1 MLLIF
6 MSSLMRMAQASY
18 HVIAQYALEW
28 ASYKAWMDLKHKD
41 GWKYEESTSRIID
54 TNTQI
59 HTQKSVTISA

>member
-54 TNTQI
+54 T
-59 HTQKSVTISA
+59 HTHTHTSVTISA